1 MPPARKREP
10 VVPQKVRDAVE
21 YMFTTPG
28 ATLQSAAKHVGLPTF
43 KLRFAMSQPHCLR
56 WMLQEKQAR
65 LGSGVGRQYW
75 RPAGGARPP

>member
-10 VVPQKVRDAVE
+10 IVPAKVKAAVD
-21 YMFTTPG
+21 YMFATPG
-28 ATLQSAAKHVGLPTF
+28 ADLQTAAKHVGLPAF

-56 WMLQEKQAR
+56 WMLQV
-65 LGSGVGRQYW
+65 GSGIGREYR